1 MMATNARHG
10 AETGRRGN
18 RRPPGPANGTG
29 RRRGQSET
37 GASQGAG
44 VSGSGPAPVFDRP
57 TEAAPVVGPLVPWVV
72 PRRQK
77 KWDFGKGV
85 FPAPGIRQ
93 FGHRVLGCQRVLGIF
108 FSAPSRFLVLAHRIF
123 SSILFFSPSF
133 FFETP
138 IDCHP
143 FFSSSSS
150 LLQGLAMPRCGGCDQ
165 LKPVLPYKVKP
176 PATERRCEACYRSKT
191 FWLQCQ
197 HCGQDGKCTAAGT
210 CRPG

>member
-1 MMATNARHG
+1 MATNARHG

-108 FSAPSRFLVLAHRIF
+108 FRLRAA
-123 SSILFFSPSF
+123 
-133 FFETP
+133 
-138 IDCHP
+138 
-143 FFSSSSS
+143 
-150 LLQGLAMPRCGGCDQ
+150 
-165 LKPVLPYKVKP
+165 
-176 PATERRCEACYRSKT
+176 
-191 FWLQCQ
+191 FWY
-197 HCGQDGKCTAAGT
+197 
-210 CRPG
+210 